1 MPVLFDMLVCRLSLG
16 GISMNYQENTTK
28 TLFISKTYDFS
39 SRLGHFDPESQFEGK
54 QVNK

>member
-1 MPVLFDMLVCRLSLG
+1 
-16 GISMNYQENTTK
+16 MNYQENTTK